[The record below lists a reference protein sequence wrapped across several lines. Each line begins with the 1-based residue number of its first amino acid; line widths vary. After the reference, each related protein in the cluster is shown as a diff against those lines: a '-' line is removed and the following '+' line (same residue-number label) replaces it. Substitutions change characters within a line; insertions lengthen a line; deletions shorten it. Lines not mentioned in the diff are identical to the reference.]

1 MLRSI
6 SPFNFEF
13 RVNFEIRTSFLRIM
27 TAFAHFVVSDHPWN
41 WRYKFLM
48 SLQSCKVWWIY
59 TLILYSFDYFDK
71 QDIFILSKWKVKSW
85 NLFYLF
91 WQYKYCTGVPSISLQ
106 IIGLL
111 ETTLDYVSLLSNLYQ
126 SHLWLCILAP
136 QSQIIQWT
144 KIYFGEWST
153 RLEEIF
159 A

>member
-6 SPFNFEF
+6 RPFNFEF

-59 TLILYSFDYFDK
+59 TLILYSFDSFDK
-71 QDIFILSKWKVKSW
+71 QDIFILSTWKVKSW

-91 WQYKYCTGVPSISLQ
+91 WQYKYCTGVPSISLR

-111 ETTLDYVSLLSNLYQ
+111 ETTLDYVSLLSSLYQ
-126 SHLWLCILAP
+126 SHHWLCILAP
-136 QSQIIQWT
+136 QSQIIHWS
-144 KIYFGEWST
+144 KIYFGEWCT